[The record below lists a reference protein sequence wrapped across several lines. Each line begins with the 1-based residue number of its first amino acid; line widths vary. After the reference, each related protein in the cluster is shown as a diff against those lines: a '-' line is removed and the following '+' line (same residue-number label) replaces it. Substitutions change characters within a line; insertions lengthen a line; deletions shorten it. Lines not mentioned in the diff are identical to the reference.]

1 MEGPVVKPNWARS
14 HADREVTTRDRIAPI
29 PNLDR
34 RTDELLM
41 KATVAGDTGALAVLI
56 ERYQQDLFRFCMHF
70 LRDPERARDASQE
83 AFLRLCCNYHTF
95 DTSLCFKAWF
105 LRIARNVC
113 LTEIY
118 RDRRSVASQ
127 RETLRNPTE
136 SWGLAAESPLID
148 PATHL
153 LQDERFQKLLEALR
167 RLPTRSR
174 EILELRYFQRLSG
187 REIAAIIG
195 ATEGSVRT
203 RIHRALRRL
212 RREMDDYM
220 RDS

>member
-1 MEGPVVKPNWARS
+1 MKTNWARS
-14 HADREVTTRDRIAPI
+14 HVDPEETRRDRIAPI
-29 PNLDR
+29 PDLEQT
-34 RTDELLM
+34 TDEFLM
-41 KATVAGDTGALAVLI
+41 KAIVAGDSVAFIVLI
-56 ERYQQDLFRFCMHF
+56 ERYQQDLHRFCMHF
-70 LRDPERARDASQE
+70 LRDPERAQDASQE
-83 AFLRLCCNYHTF
+83 VLLRLCCSSHTF

-118 RDRRSVASQ
+118 RDRRVSVRSLQ
-127 RETLRNPTE
+127 DTLQNPTE
-136 SWGLAAESPLID
+136 SCDLAAESAFID

-153 LQDERFQKLLEALR
+153 LQDERFQKLLEALH
-167 RLPTRSR
+167 RLPTHSR